1 MNNTV
6 QNKARDTKSMKK
18 VGQFLIDMER
28 NLGKGQYGSVYL
40 AQEIPDQ
47 SHLKDDLSSNDKT
60 KKGNISN
67 QGSVGDTITKVQLG
81 TNVSQISVGQSWK
94 FFACKVVERS
104 ALCQTKESLIVSEIN
119 NQDAC
124 SSQYVVKMRKAIK
137 TDSRYYIFMEYCNGS
152 DLKEVME
159 LKKHKLGPA
168 VIQ

>member
-67 QGSVGDTITKVQLG
+67 QGSVGDTITKGQMG
-81 TNVSQISVGQSWK
+81 TNVSQISV
-94 FFACKVVERS
+94 
-104 ALCQTKESLIVSEIN
+104 
-119 NQDAC
+119 D
-124 SSQYVVKMRKAIK
+124 
-137 TDSRYYIFMEYCNGS
+137 
-152 DLKEVME
+152 
-159 LKKHKLGPA
+159 
-168 VIQ
+168 